1 LIKELDVDRPG
12 SEMLISEH
20 ADSLLTVDRGYGT
33 STRPEDYL
41 ESFRNYVAEHQ
52 DEIPALLAVTQRPR
66 DLTRAALKELQMN
79 LQEAG
84 FTEANIKAAV
94 RGTTNQDI
102 AATIIGYIRHIM
114 LNEPL
119 VPYEQRV
126 DTAVIKLVES
136 QPWGR
141 DQHKWLMRIGKQLKE
156 NVIIDRTTFDDP
168 KSVFVENGG
177 FPTLN
182 KVFDGK
188 LEDILGG
195 LIDNIWQVRI

>member
-1 LIKELDVDRPG
+1 
-12 SEMLISEH
+12 
-20 ADSLLTVDRGYGT
+20 
-33 STRPEDYL
+33 
-41 ESFRNYVAEHQ
+41 VAEHQ

-126 DTAVIKLVES
+126 DSAIIKLLES
-136 QPWGR
+136 QPWDR
-141 DQHKWLMRIGKQLKE
+141 EQEKWLMRIGKQIKE
-156 NVIIDRTTFDDP
+156 NVVIDLETFDTGA
-168 KSVFVENGG
+168 FQQNGG
-177 FPTLN
+177 FVRLN
-182 KVFDGK
+182 KMFNGK
-188 LEDILGG
+188 LDDILKG
-195 LIDNIWQVRI
+195 IFDSVWQVG